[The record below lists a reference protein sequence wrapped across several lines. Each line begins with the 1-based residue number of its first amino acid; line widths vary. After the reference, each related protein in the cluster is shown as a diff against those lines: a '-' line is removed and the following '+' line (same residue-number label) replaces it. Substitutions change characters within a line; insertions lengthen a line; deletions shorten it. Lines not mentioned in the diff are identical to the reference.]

1 MNNYAL
7 AFLCGFLTCFGSVCF
22 PVVLALCLRLLKRA
36 RTHKA
41 LDGRTCYPDE
51 MDPVEWLQ
59 LRNVMTSLGFT
70 TTVTYVGKRKVA
82 RFVLKEPVS

>member
-7 AFLCGFLTCFGSVCF
+7 AFLCGFLTCFGCFCF
-22 PVVLALCLRLLKRA
+22 PVVLALCLRMWKRA

-41 LDGRTCYPDE
+41 LDRRTCYPDE
-51 MDPVEWLQ
+51 MDPMEWLQ

-70 TTVTYVGKRKVA
+70 TTVTYQGKRKVA
-82 RFVLKEPVS
+82 RFVLKEPAS